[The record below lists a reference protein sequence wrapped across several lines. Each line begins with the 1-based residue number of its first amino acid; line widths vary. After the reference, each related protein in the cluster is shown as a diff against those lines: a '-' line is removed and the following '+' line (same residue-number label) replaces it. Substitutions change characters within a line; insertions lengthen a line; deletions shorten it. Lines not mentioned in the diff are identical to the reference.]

1 MKRVLLLL
9 MLLSGGPVAAT
20 AQRSASQAPALTL
33 RDFRGRSLH
42 LSDYRGKVVL
52 LNFWATWCPPC
63 RAEMPELVAWQK
75 QYGARGL
82 QIVGITQPPLRRASV
97 RSLARRLRINYPLA
111 FGSQRAARLFGVGEV
126 LPTTIVIDRDGR
138 VRDRILGILL
148 PEEFEEKVT
157 PLLLR

>member
-1 MKRVLLLL
+1 MKRIFLLLVL
-9 MLLSGGPVAAT
+9 VGTSSVAAFG
-20 AQRSASQAPALTL
+20 QRASETPTLTL
-33 RDFRGRSLH
+33 EDLRGRRLR

-82 QIVGITQPPLRRASV
+82 QIIGITQPPLRRAGV
-97 RSLARRLRINYPLA
+97 RKLARRLKVNYPLVFGSKRTARA
-111 FGSQRAARLFGVGEV
+111 FGVREV
-126 LPTTIVIDRDGR
+126 LPVTIVIDRRGK
-138 VRDRILGILL
+138 VREQILGILE
-148 PEEFEEKVT
+148 PEEFAEKIE